1 MKKQFLIAPLAL
13 AVAGFGLIGCGEDNN
28 NASDPAP
35 LVVVETGP
43 SATTLTFTAVNAPS
57 TVIEKREIL
66 TATAKADGVTLENFG
81 YKTLLRSDDVV
92 DRVAFGQLVD
102 EAGNALYSED
112 GSPRISNSNEYT
124 SILQIDGKLFSVSQ
138 MEDRPGAMFLM
149 ELNQDI
155 KSGELSVKSMSQ
167 LDQSG
172 IDGGWV
178 HCAGSV
184 TPWQTHLASEEYEPN
199 ARELITATEA
209 AADGYTAPMLQYFQ
223 NAAAKWNPYS
233 YGFNIEV
240 KVDKNGT
247 ATMAKHYAMGRLAF
261 ELAKVMPD
269 QKTVFMTD
277 DGTNVGLY
285 MFVADKAGDLSAGT
299 TYAAKWTQTNATAGG
314 AADLSWVNLGHA
326 TDSEVSAYIHGANP
340 LKFTDIFETATPAVD
355 HTCAA
360 GFSSVNAGGVGQECL
375 KIKTGMEKAASRLET
390 RRYAGIKGATTEFR
404 KEEGLTYDAKR
415 HSLYIGMSE
424 IAKGMETGG
433 SSNYGLSDDI
443 KLTKN
448 ACGAV
453 YKVTLATDTSIG
465 SDYVPN
471 HMAALINGRPVTES
485 DPQVDGFDVSVN
497 SCHINGIANPDNVT
511 YMSGYD
517 YLIIG
522 EDTGSGHQN
531 DVIWAYNFANSELI
545 RLQTTPYGAETT
557 SPYWY
562 ENINGWAYLTSVVQH
577 PYGESDED
585 KNTGAGETRAYTGYV
600 GPFPSPAVKK

>member
-1 MKKQFLIAPLAL
+1 MNNQFKIAPLAL
-13 AVAGFGLIGCGEDNN
+13 ALIGATLAGCGDDNN
-28 NASDPAP
+28 NNSAQ
-35 LVVVETGP
+35 GP
-43 SATTLTFTAVNAPS
+43 SASELTFTAVAAPS
-57 TVIEKREIL
+57 TDSEKRAIL
-66 TATAKADGVTLENFG
+66 TATAKADGVELENFG
-81 YKTLLRSDDVV
+81 YHTLVRSDDVIDGV
-92 DRVAFGQLVD
+92 NFGQLVD
-102 EAGNALYSED
+102 ENGNQLYAED
-112 GSPRISNSNEYT
+112 GSARVSNSNEYT
-124 SILQIDGKLFSVSQ
+124 SILQVGGKLFSVSQ

-155 KSGELSVKSMSQ
+155 KNGELSVKSMSQ

-209 AADGYTAPMLQYFQ
+209 AADGYTAPMLEYFQ
-223 NAAAKWNPYS
+223 DAAAKWNPYS

-240 KVDKNGT
+240 TVDKNG
-247 ATMAKHYAMGRLAF
+247 AASMQKHYAMGRLAF

-277 DGTNVGLY
+277 DGTNVGFY

-299 TYAAKWTQTNATAGG
+299 TYAAKWHQTSAAAGG
-314 AADLSWVNLGHA
+314 MADLTWVNLGHA

-340 LKFTDIFETATPAVD
+340 LKFTDIFETATPEAD

-375 KIKTGMEKAASRLET
+375 KIKSGMEKAASRLET

-404 KEEGLTYDAKR
+404 KEEGLTYDSKR
-415 HSLYIGMSE
+415 HRLYVGMSE
-424 IAKGMETGG
+424 VAKGMEAGG

-448 ACGAV
+448 SCGAV
-453 YKVTLATDTSIG
+453 YALDLTTDSDVG

-471 HMAALINGRPVTES
+471 RMFALINGRPISAE
-485 DPQVDGFDVSVN
+485 PQEEGFDTTLN
-497 SCHINGIANPDNVT
+497 TCHINGLANPDNVT

-531 DVIWAYNFANSELI
+531 DVIWAYNFADSNLI
-545 RLQTTPYGAETT
+545 RMQTTPYGAETT

-577 PYGESDED
+577 PYGESDES
-585 KNTGAGETRAYTGYV
+585 KSTGVDENRAYTGYV
-600 GPFPSPAVKK
+600 GPFPSPVVKK